1 VVEEA
6 EVAVVEAGRTGW
18 NDPPRAELAVAGAVA
33 VEAGEVVAVAVVPH
47 RPQSPSRPRSCALSG
62 AVRAAA
68 AAAAAVVVEV
78 VGEVAGCSHDAQAAV
93 PHSRRRGHTP

>member
-18 NDPPRAELAVAGAVA
+18 NDPPRAELAVAGAVV
-33 VEAGEVVAVAVVPH
+33 VEAGEVVAVAVVPP
-47 RPQSPSRPRSCALSG
+47 RPQSRSRPRSCASSG
-62 AVRAAA
+62 AVRAAV

-78 VGEVAGCSHDAQAAV
+78 GAVAGCSQDAQAAV